1 MSPNERAARLSK
13 DYTFVSSN
21 TTSAWL
27 NVAVQDMRRARAC
40 LTAGKTPSRSTLGLC
55 DFGTET
61 VAGQPL
67 PTLSPE
73 ALVRAYWQANR
84 RLIVLGLDGTLIQ
97 QEKVLDHLKLFH
109 DFIGRSLAPPPAA
122 LHCLQALASDP
133 ANSVHVISGRG
144 ARDLEA
150 CLGSVRGLGLAA
162 ELGFCVLRPH
172 GDVWAKRELTP
183 TQERWKDAARP
194 IFERCARSASP
205 ARRLGLGVG
214 GGGSA
219 LVELSVAC
227 SQRYFRSRHL
237 PFPYTQPNPPS
248 VCAKVPARASARGSP
263 PLLAPHG
270 AFAVSQTPG
279 PTAHSP
285 PPPLHSGCS
294 VSRFMLRTNG
304 VYMQWQESAARWCY
318 HNADPDYGR
327 FQVRHPGRTA
337 AYAQRMCPLG
347 QNFPFPTSKPGSRLC
362 CRLGTWP
369 NCDSR
374 FCIPHRRLG
383 S

>member
-61 VAGQPL
+61 LAGQPL

-172 GDVWAKRELTP
+172 GDVWTKRELTP

-205 ARRLGLGVG
+205 ARRLAWEWGVG
-214 GGGSA
+214 DRPLLNSVSPAANDISVPGICLPPIPNPILRVCARRFPPALPDVPSPGSCCA
-219 LVELSVAC
+219 QTGSTCSGRNLRRAGATTMPTRIMAASRCGTRTHSSICAANVPSMPELSH
-227 SQRYFRSRHL
+227 S
-237 PFPYTQPNPPS
+237 NPE
-248 VCAKVPARASARGSP
+248 AR
-263 PLLAPHG
+263 
-270 AFAVSQTPG
+270 
-279 PTAHSP
+279 
-285 PPPLHSGCS
+285 
-294 VSRFMLRTNG
+294 
-304 VYMQWQESAARWCY
+304 ESA
-318 HNADPDYGR
+318 
-327 FQVRHPGRTA
+327 V
-337 AYAQRMCPLG
+337 L
-347 QNFPFPTSKPGSRLC
+347 
-362 CRLGTWP
+362 
-369 NCDSR
+369 
-374 FCIPHRRLG
+374 
-383 S
+383 

>member
-214 GGGSA
+214 GRPLLNSVSLAANDISVPGIC
-219 LVELSVAC
+219 LS
-227 SQRYFRSRHL
+227 
-237 PFPYTQPNPPS
+237 PIPNPTLRACARRFPPALPPGGRRPFSLRTAPLPS
-248 VCAKVPARASARGSP
+248 HKPPACPPTPPPAP
-263 PLLAPHG
+263 PLRM
-270 AFAVSQTPG
+270 
-279 PTAHSP
+279 
-285 PPPLHSGCS
+285 

-327 FQVRHPGRTA
+327 FQVRHPARTA

-347 QNFPFPTSKPGSRLC
+347 QNFPFPTPKPGSRLC